1 MYFNSMNNTVVF
13 KTKNLCKAYG
23 STIAIKD
30 VSLRVEMGQIFGILG
45 PNGSGKTTTLS
56 IATGIIDADNGDFQW
71 FDSFPDHNSRKKI
84 GSLIEIPNFYPYLN
98 LVQNLNLISKIKD
111 LGTDDTS
118 RVLKL
123 VKLYDRRYSK
133 FKTLSLGMKQRLGI
147 AAAMLGDPEVMVL
160 DEPTNGLDPEG
171 IVEVRDLI
179 ISEAKRGK
187 TILMAS
193 HILSEV
199 EKVCSHVAILK
210 NGKLLEQGSVSS
222 IIKGKVSLEIS
233 ADDINALYEAL
244 KACELVDSIKHEVD
258 GFLIELNDDSSATEL
273 NAYLFSKSIILS
285 KIIHHKKSLE
295 SQFLKLV
302 KDNQT

>member
-1 MYFNSMNNTVVF
+1 MNNTVVF

>member
-1 MYFNSMNNTVVF
+1 MNNNVVF
-13 KTKNLCKAYG
+13 QTKNLSKSYG
-23 STIAIKD
+23 STIAIND
-30 VSLRVEMGQIFGILG
+30 VSLKVETGEIFGILG

-56 IATGIIDADNGDFQW
+56 IATGIVDADSGEFNW
-71 FDSFPDHNSRKKI
+71 FNSYPDHNSRKKI
-84 GSLIEIPNFYPYLN
+84 GSLIEVPHFYPYLS
-98 LVQNLNLISKIKD
+98 LVQNLKIISQIKELEYND
-111 LGTDDTS
+111 ID

-123 VKLYDRRYSK
+123 VKLYDRRHSK
-133 FKTLSLGMKQRLGI
+133 FRTLSLGMKQRLGI
-147 AAAMLGDPEVMVL
+147 SAAMLGDPEVMVL

-179 ISEAKRGK
+179 ISQARRGK

-210 NGKLLEQGSVSS
+210 EGKLLEQGSVGS
-222 IIKGKVSLEIS
+222 IIKGKSTLEVAS
-233 ADDINALYEAL
+233 EDLNVLHEAL
-244 KACELVDSIKHEVD
+244 KSCKFIANLKQEPDSFI
-258 GFLIELNDDSSATEL
+258 LELNDDSSATEL
-273 NAYLFSKSIILS
+273 NAYLFDKSIILS

-302 KDNQT
+302 KES